1 VKVWTYII
9 FKHQGQCQNDKE
21 NVKMWGK
28 IGTMIG
34 IKKTFEIQC
43 GDGNNVMITKHLFPV
58 WFPNA
63 LVIHPIM
70 LIIHLN

>member
-1 VKVWTYII
+1 
-9 FKHQGQCQNDKE
+9 
-21 NVKMWGK
+21 MWGK